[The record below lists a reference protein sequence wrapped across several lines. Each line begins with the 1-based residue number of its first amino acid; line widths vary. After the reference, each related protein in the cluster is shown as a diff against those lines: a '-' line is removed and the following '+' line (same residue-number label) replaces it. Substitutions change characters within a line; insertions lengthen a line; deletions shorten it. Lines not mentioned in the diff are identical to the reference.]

1 MTSLSL
7 FKAIIIFTLI
17 SSFLTSQSIKAQ
29 GKECSSFYQG
39 QTFTVNQLKIILENP
54 EKKNETQVNLCDT
67 TLHGLNLSGW
77 NLSNINLSGSD
88 LSETILQNANFSQAN
103 LTKTYFANADMTRV
117 NFQRAQLEKARLENA
132 KLTNADLRQ
141 ANLSYANLAN
151 TDLRGAN
158 LTFAIL
164 KGANLSG
171 AILNQATLAWADLRE
186 VDLSEAIL
194 TEANLENADLSQG
207 QLINTALGNAN
218 FAEVNLKQAIYQPLL
233 KQLPDLSTFTSVK
246 YFQSIEFTDFNHWK
260 ASLTELRSA
269 YRELGIRS
277 MERLITATIKYQEM
291 RLEWQKGGWLT
302 IDSAFNYIFFYL
314 TCNYGAE
321 PGKPLRLF
329 LLAIFLFAVPYRY
342 ALSHPTKQAGI
353 LAIWNRKRFYK
364 WDKIHPLAKKSE
376 PVCKLLSAQ
385 CLDKKKNWLFHQFH
399 LLRLSLF
406 FSLLSAFSIGWKD
419 INVSNWISHMQAREF
434 TLKGKGWVHAVAGF
448 QSLFSAYM
456 IVLWVFTYFA
466 RPFEW

>member
-1 MTSLSL
+1 ML
-7 FKAIIIFTLI
+7 KRTLTLVCLLI
-17 SSFLTSQSIKAQ
+17 LLAPAIKAEEN
-29 GKECSSFYQG
+29 ECKSFYQG
-39 QTFTVNQLKIILENP
+39 QTFTVNQLKIILESP
-54 EKKNETQVNLCDT
+54 EKKAEAEINLCGT

-77 NLSNINLSGSD
+77 DLSHINLLGSD
-88 LSETILQNANFSQAN
+88 LGETILQNTNFSQAN
-103 LTKTYFANADMTRV
+103 LTKTYFASADLTQA
-117 NFQRAQLEKARLENA
+117 NLQKAQLENARLENA

-141 ANLSYANLAN
+141 ANLSHANLAN
-151 TDLRGAN
+151 ADLRGAN

-171 AILNQATLAWADLRE
+171 AMLNQAILVWTDLSE

-194 TEANLENADLSQG
+194 TDANLENANLTG
-207 QLINTALGNAN
+207 AQLIKTAVSGAN
-218 FAEVNLKQAIYQPLL
+218 FAEADLHQAIFQPVL
-233 KQLPDLSTFTSVK
+233 KQLPDLATFTSVK
-246 YFQSIEFTDFNHWK
+246 NFQSIQFTDFNQWK
-260 ASLTELRSA
+260 AALTELRIA

-277 MERLITATIKYQEM
+277 MERVITATIKFQEM

-302 IDSAFNYIFFYL
+302 IDSAFNYVFFYL
-314 TCNYGAE
+314 TCNYGAD

-329 LLAIFLFAVPYRY
+329 LLGIFLFAIPYRY

-353 LAIWNRKRFYK
+353 VAIWNKKRFYQ
-364 WDKIHPLAKKSE
+364 WDKIHALAKKSE
-376 PVCKLLSAQ
+376 PICKLLSAQ
-385 CLDKKKNWLFHQFH
+385 CLDKKGNRLFYQFH

-434 TLKGKGWVHAVAGF
+434 TLKGKGWVHALAGI